1 MNDEIKKVMA
11 AMSATALART
21 GPENIEDV
29 LVSLAKLA
37 PQQSASDTDV
47 LSILLWLYR
56 RLPRGYGRPPF
67 IEQVIQGIAARLG
80 VSVADA
86 IADRDEA
93 WPEPVIPP
101 RDRALSAE
109 EQGVFQKFVVYRL
122 DGSDLLGRKHHGCF
136 NFVLDLTHDPA
147 AIPAIHAYAAAC
159 AVTHPQLAADL
170 FARFGVPLELQ
181 PAGAE
186 RRRDLQDAPL
196 PRDAEFALEHAA
208 VVLDKAGE
216 AEAHAHVVG
225 VLAKHMPGGEPL
237 AEGYVDQDGL
247 ASAA

>member
-1 MNDEIKKVMA
+1 MNEQIKKVMA

-21 GPENIEDV
+21 SPENIEDV
-29 LVSLAKLA
+29 LAALDKRA
-37 PQQSASDTDV
+37 PQQDAGDAEV
-47 LSILLWLYR
+47 PGILLWLYR

-67 IEQVIQGIAARLG
+67 IEKVIQEFAAKFG
-80 VSVADA
+80 VSVVDA
-86 IADRDEA
+86 LAERDED
-93 WPEPVIPP
+93 WPEPTMPP

-109 EQGVFQKFVVYRL
+109 DQGVFQKFVVYRV
-122 DGSDLLGRKHHGCF
+122 DGKDLPGRKHQGCF

-216 AEAHAHVVG
+216 AEAHAHVVQ
-225 VLAKHMPGGEPL
+225 VLAKHMPGAEPQ
-237 AEGYVDQDGL
+237 AVGYVDQDD
-247 ASAA
+247 AE